1 MANYP
6 EKVYINGEIVP
17 HQEAQISVFDRG
29 FLFGDG
35 VYEVMAQIGGSFF
48 YGKEHLDRLIGCL
61 KKINLD
67 FDVSTL
73 PKEIE
78 RLLTASKLKGKD
90 CLVYIQVTRG
100 VAVRKHAFPKT
111 TTPTV
116 IMYATP
122 FTLPDINQKSIAAM
136 TITDN
141 RWHRCDIKATS
152 LLGNVMAND
161 QAAEQGMYES
171 IFIRDGRITEASHC
185 NVFFVKNEVV
195 YTHPADTYI
204 LDGITR
210 QIVLQLCENLKL
222 EFREEPILE
231 KDLATM
237 DEAFLSGTTTQI
249 ASIGKI
255 DGHLYSLDGSIGPI
269 TKKLQEAFLALKKK
283 YQENTKST

>member
-6 EKVYINGEIVP
+6 EKVYINGRIVP
-17 HQEAQISVFDRG
+17 HHEAKISIFDRG

-35 VYEVMAQIGGSFF
+35 VYEVMVQIGETFF
-48 YGKEHLDRLIGCL
+48 YGKEHLDRLVGCL
-61 KKINLD
+61 KKIKLD

-78 RLLTASKLKGKD
+78 RLLTASKLNAKN

-100 VAVRKHAFPKT
+100 VAVRKHSFPKT
-111 TTPTV
+111 GKPTI

-122 FTLPDINQKSIAAM
+122 FTLPDINQKSIA
-136 TITDN
+136 TITTEDN

-161 QAAEQGMYES
+161 QAEEQGMYES
-171 IFIRDGRITEASHC
+171 IFIRDGRVTEASHC
-185 NVFFVKNEVV
+185 NVFFVKNSIV

-210 QIVLQLCENLKL
+210 QIVIQLCKDLKIA
-222 EFREEPILE
+222 FREEPILE
-231 KDLATM
+231 ENLTTM

-249 ASIGKI
+249 ASIGRI
-255 DGHLYSLDGSIGPI
+255 DDHLFNPNGSIGPI
-269 TKKLQEAFLALKKK
+269 TRKLQQAFLELKRTYK
-283 YQENTKST
+283 ETPMTT

>member
-6 EKVYINGEIVP
+6 EKVYINGRIVP

-35 VYEVMAQIGGSFF
+35 VYEVMVQIGGSFF
-48 YGKEHLDRLIGCL
+48 YGKEHLNRLIGCL

-78 RLLTASKLKGKD
+78 RLLAVSKLSGKD

-111 TTPTV
+111 TTPTL

-122 FTLPDINQKSIAAM
+122 FTLPDINQKNIA
-136 TITDN
+136 TITTTDN
-141 RWHRCDIKATS
+141 RWHRCDIKAIS

-161 QAAEQGMYES
+161 LAAEQGIYEA
-171 IFIRDGRITEASHC
+171 IFIRNGRVTEASHC

-210 QIVLQLCENLKL
+210 QIVIQLCKNLKI

-231 KDLATM
+231 ENLTSM

-249 ASIGKI
+249 ASISRI
-255 DGHLYSLDGSIGPI
+255 DNHFYNPDNSIGPI
-269 TKKLQEAFLALKKK
+269 TKKLQQAFLELKEKHK
-283 YQENTKST
+283 GTTVST

>member
-17 HQEAQISVFDRG
+17 RQEAQISVFDRG

-35 VYEVMAQIGGSFF
+35 IYEVMVQIGGRFF

-78 RLLTASKLKGKD
+78 RLLSASKLNGKD

-116 IMYATP
+116 VMYATP
-122 FTLPDINQKSIAAM
+122 FTLPDINEKSIA
-136 TITDN
+136 TITTEDN

-171 IFIRDGRITEASHC
+171 IFIRDGRVTEASHC

-195 YTHPADTYI
+195 YTHPADTHI

-210 QIVLQLCENLKL
+210 QIVLQLCEDLKI

-231 KDLATM
+231 EDLATM

-249 ASIGKI
+249 ASISRI
-255 DGHLYSLDGSIGPI
+255 DDHFYNPDNSIGPI
-269 TKKLQEAFLALKKK
+269 TKKLQQAFLELKEKHK
-283 YQENTKST
+283 GTTVST